1 MNRIMKLLRIYSDE
15 AAYFGDRRVF
25 DVIAMRAHDAGL
37 DGLTVV
43 QAITGFG
50 RSARFHKRHVLEED
64 RSVIIEIVD
73 DETRLR
79 AFVDRLVDLPDIG
92 LITLE
97 AVEVLRSGGR
107 EDHRPTP
114 KAETNQ

>member
-1 MNRIMKLLRIYSDE
+1 MNSTMKLLRIYSDE

-25 DVIAMRAHDAGL
+25 EVIARRALDARL

-50 RSARFHKRHVLEED
+50 RSAHIHRHHIIEED
-64 RSVIIEIVD
+64 RSVVTEIVD
-73 DETRLR
+73 EDTRLR
-79 AFVDRLVDLPDIG
+79 AFVERLADLPDIG

-97 AVEVLRSGGR
+97 AVEILRTGGKGH
-107 EDHRPTP
+107 HRATP
-114 KAETNQ
+114 RAETGQ

>member
-1 MNRIMKLLRIYSDE
+1 VNRTMKLLRIYSDE

-25 DVIAMRAHDAGL
+25 EVIARRALEARL

-50 RSARFHKRHVLEED
+50 RSAHKHKHHLIEED
-64 RSVIIEIVD
+64 RSVVIEIVD
-73 DETRLR
+73 EETRLR
-79 AFVDRLVDLPDIG
+79 AFVERLADLPDIG

-97 AVEVLRSGGR
+97 AVEILRTGGKGH
-107 EDHRPTP
+107 HRATPT
-114 KAETNQ
+114 AETGQ